1 MAQQN
6 WCLTTIKETC
16 PLDPPGDTPGKP
28 TGRHPH
34 KEEPAIAVEISDK
47 LFFDMVDLLREPK
60 TLIPAED
67 KCVIR
72 IEKRNDVLDR
82 LLDIRRS
89 IAEDYGTPPR
99 PVHVADGATPV
110 S

>member
-1 MAQQN
+1 M
-6 WCLTTIKETC
+6 KKPD
-16 PLDPPGDTPGKP
+16 PLATPGDKPGKA
-28 TGRHPH
+28 TGQYPH
-34 KEEPAIAVEISDK
+34 KEGPAIAVEISDK

-60 TLIPAED
+60 TLIPAEN

-72 IEKRNDVLDR
+72 MERRNDVLDR

-89 IAEDYGTPPR
+89 IAEGDDAMLR
-99 PVHVADGATPV
+99 PVHAADGANPF